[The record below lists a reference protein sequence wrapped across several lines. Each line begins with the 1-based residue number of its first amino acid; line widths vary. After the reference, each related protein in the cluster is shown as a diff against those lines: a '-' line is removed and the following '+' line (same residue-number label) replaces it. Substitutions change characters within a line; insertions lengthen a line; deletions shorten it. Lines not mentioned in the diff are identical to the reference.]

1 MSIADKLQDLIDVK
15 ADMKS
20 AIEEKGVTISGD
32 LDSYADA
39 IDQINTTSLIDKK
52 YNALPKGIKISPRS
66 YLVKLGIDNI
76 SLNDCLLSLN
86 NRVVRTYNISDW
98 TAINNLS
105 AGGGW
110 WVDCT
115 NITDMRE
122 AFYGSGD
129 LTNTQLNN
137 TQKVTNFSKC
147 FYSTKSSS
155 DSNRIVQGTISF
167 TNGEPNYYI
176 DLEGCEDAT
185 GFLYKCENM
194 YIYIKNLNCSIDI
207 GRMSWIGDEPS
218 PIDYMISNA
227 KPVENATVRV
237 YGYYVLRD
245 SDIKALVSKGYT
257 VEIYT

>member
-1 MSIADKLQDLIDVK
+1 MSIANKLRDLIDVK

-32 LDSYADA
+32 LDSYAAA

-52 YNALPKGIKISPRS
+52 YNVLPKGVKASSTRGNLI
-66 YLVKLGIDNI
+66 KLGIDNI
-76 SLNDCLLSLN
+76 SLNDWLLSLN
-86 NRVVRTYNISDW
+86 TTVTTYNISDW

-105 AGGGW
+105 GGGSW

-122 AFYGSGD
+122 AFYGGGNC
-129 LTNTQLNN
+129 TNIQLNN
-137 TQKVTNFSKC
+137 TQRVTNFSKC

-155 DSNRIVQGTISF
+155 DSARIVSGTKSF

-176 DLEGCEDAT
+176 DFEGCEDAT
-185 GFLYKCENM
+185 GFLYKCENK
-194 YIYIKNLNCSIDI
+194 YIYIKNLNCSIDV
-207 GRMSWIGDEPS
+207 GMMEFNDND
-218 PIDYMISNA
+218 PIYPVDYMISNA

-237 YGYYVLRD
+237 YGYYMRD
-245 SDIKALVSKGYT
+245 SDIRSLVSKGYT